1 MDEDDEEFIVEDVEH
16 DSDRNEQL
24 EEEQRKQILEK
35 FSKVFEE
42 KSTFSR
48 VRTKNTSILYFFIFL
63 LMVWWSYEKNTPKV
77 LKYEGWFWI

>member
-1 MDEDDEEFIVEDVEH
+1 VDEDYEEYIVEDVGH
-16 DSDRNEQL
+16 DSERNEEL
-24 EEEQRKQILEK
+24 EEEQRKQIMEK

-63 LMVWWSYEKNTPKV
+63 LMVW
-77 LKYEGWFWI
+77 

>member
-1 MDEDDEEFIVEDVEH
+1 VDEDYEEYIVEDVGH
-16 DSDRNEQL
+16 DSDRNEEL

-48 VRTKNTSILYFFIFL
+48 VRTKKTYTVLFLFINGLVIL
-63 LMVWWSYEKNTPKV
+63 
-77 LKYEGWFWI
+77 

>member
-16 DSDRNEQL
+16 DSDRNEEL

-35 FSKVFEE
+35 FSKAFEQ

-48 VRTKNTSILYFFIFL
+48 VRTKNTSILYFKFIFYK
-63 LMVWWSYEKNTPKV
+63 WSGDCMKKTQ
-77 LKYEGWFWI
+77 